1 MSYILDALKKSDQ
14 ERQQNAGPSLQT
26 MQRPHV
32 IARRSTVFNLT
43 VVAIV
48 ALICLS
54 ATLSWYFY
62 TAAPVK
68 SVAEVIVS
76 QQAIQEVDESVT
88 DRAFAEADSGERGTD
103 VAASDH
109 SNTEA
114 AEANNTEA
122 AEANNTEA
130 AEALLIPDVIL
141 QYWELPDP
149 VQQAIPAM
157 TFSFHVYSD
166 NPTRRTIIINNRRM
180 REGSLVSEGLIL
192 EEITQEGV
200 IFNWEKQHRFTINV
214 VENW

>member
-32 IARRSTVFNLT
+32 INRRSTAFNLT

-48 ALICLS
+48 ALICFS
-54 ATLSWYFY
+54 VTVSWYFY
-62 TAAPVK
+62 TALSVKTDANVVNAPQTIL
-68 SVAEVIVS
+68 E
-76 QQAIQEVDESVT
+76 EDESAV
-88 DRAFAEADSGERGTD
+88 
-103 VAASDH
+103 VAA
-109 SNTEA
+109 TEKVL
-114 AEANNTEA
+114 TEPDVSKKTTDDTGI
-122 AEANNTEA
+122 NPNKTESV
-130 AEALLIPDVIL
+130 EPKLIPDVVL

-149 VQQAIPAM
+149 VQKAIPAM

-166 NPTRRTIIINNRRM
+166 NATRRTIIINNRRM
-180 REGSLVSEGLIL
+180 REGSLVSEGLTL

-200 IFNWEKQHRFTINV
+200 IFNWKEQHRFSINV